1 MYLVGKIIGTPGIK
15 GEVKVKAD
23 TSFNRF
29 ETNNIL
35 YLKKN
40 DQMIEIKI
48 NSHRK
53 HKNHDLIT
61 FNNYKNIN
69 DVLEGLLKTLK
80 DEILKLNDNIQIE
93 KYARCLLEQI
103 KSNNDFINEQY
114 LLKEI
119 KNLKDFK
126 DEDAQKR
133 VSHFKTE
140 KKKYMQKNYPLNLKS
155 GDIVYVKYGIGIADE
170 IQDGHYSIILSQNGS
185 MFLVAPL
192 TSKPQKFDENN
203 LYFENLGLP
212 SKLVCEEEKSYVS
225 FTQIRYVHC
234 RRIENIENIKG
245 GRLHIDETKVD
256 KILENYFNII
266 TIGRINQ

>member
-1 MYLVGKIIGTPGIK
+1 MDRYFAGGYKMN
-15 GEVKVKAD
+15 EKA
-23 TSFNRF
+23 
-29 ETNNIL
+29 
-35 YLKKN
+35 
-40 DQMIEIKI
+40 
-48 NSHRK
+48 
-53 HKNHDLIT
+53 
-61 FNNYKNIN
+61 KNIN

-155 GDIVYVKYGIGIADE
+155 GDIVYIKYGIGIADE
-170 IQDGHYSIILSQNGS
+170 IQDGHYSIILSQKGS